1 MILTP
6 LDPAALPQILNIFDA
21 GLADHAPD
29 HADARA
35 VFRRIAATQVF
46 CPGFKAD
53 LNAGR
58 AKAVALA
65 QRMGIPTLD
74 EDPALAFSWDGRVIR
89 SRSET
94 SVVFHE
100 IAHWQIASPARRAL
114 YDFGLGAGPETGRI
128 SEANAAACADAAMRE
143 EEENL
148 ASLLGIL
155 WETEYDE
162 PAILAFA
169 EQNWLELYD
178 RPHTQRHFATCLESL
193 RGRGLVDAAGRP
205 SLRAQQPQ
213 VIYAAG
219 GGGAIYE

>member
-6 LDPAALPQILNIFDA
+6 LDPDKLSHILEVFDE
-21 GLADHAPD
+21 GLADRPA
-29 HADARA
+29 ALA
-35 VFRRIAATQVF
+35 VFRRIAATRTY

-53 LNAGR
+53 LHAGR
-58 AKAVALA
+58 HKAIALA
-65 QRMGIPTLD
+65 ARMNIPTLD
-74 EDPALAFSWDGRVIR
+74 EDPAAAFSWDGHVIR

-100 IAHWQIASPARRAL
+100 IAHWQIVSPSRRPL
-114 YDFGLGAGPETGRI
+114 PDFGLGAGPETGRI
-128 SEANAAACADAAMRE
+128 DAANAAVCVDFATKE

-178 RPHTQRHFATCLESL
+178 RPHTQRHFVTCLENL
-193 RGRGLVDAAGRP
+193 QRRGLIDDSGRP
-205 SLRAQQPQ
+205 QLSNALQTSC
-213 VIYAAG
+213 AA
-219 GGGAIYE
+219 

>member
-6 LDPAALPQILNIFDA
+6 LDAETLPRILDVFDS
-21 GLADHAPD
+21 GLVDHAW
-29 HADARA
+29 AQA
-35 VFRRIAATQVF
+35 VFRRIAATRIF

-53 LNAGR
+53 LHAGR
-58 AKAVALA
+58 QKAVDLA

-74 EDPALAFSWDGRVIR
+74 EDPAAAFSWDGHSIR

-100 IAHWQIASPARRAL
+100 IAHWQLAPPSRRPL
-114 YDFGLGAGPETGRI
+114 YDFGLGAGPETGRVKD
-128 SEANAAACADAAMRE
+128 ADAATCVDAPTRE

-155 WETEYDE
+155 WETVYDE
-162 PAILAFA
+162 PAVLAFA

-178 RPHTQRHFATCLESL
+178 RPHTQRHFVTCLENL
-193 RGRGLVDAAGRP
+193 RRRGLIDATGRP
-205 SLRAQQPQ
+205 Q
-213 VIYAAG
+213 AASCSS
-219 GGGAIYE
+219 AVQA